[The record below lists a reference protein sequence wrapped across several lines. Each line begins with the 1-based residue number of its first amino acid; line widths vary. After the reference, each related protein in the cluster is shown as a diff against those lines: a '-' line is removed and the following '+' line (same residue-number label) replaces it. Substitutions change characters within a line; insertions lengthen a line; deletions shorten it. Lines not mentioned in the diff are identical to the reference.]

1 MTQGWTNGGAS
12 GWGWLGGQGPETG
25 GVVLLASVGRG
36 LELAGLWQGAFPSP
50 VWPASCLVFVSWGLC
65 MCECARVHVCVCI
78 LQCAPAFIEL
88 CVLGPLVCIFVC
100 VLACVCIYK
109 HGHPQSGWGPSYCAP
124 CTFVLTC
131 AYVYGVCKNVSF
143 CEMPRTLV
151 CCVLWVFW
159 CCVKVGV
166 REKGCPWTPAVQH
179 PVARKAVFVRS
190 SEPVRASAGVGLCA
204 CLLQSP
210 NICASTTAGP
220 SARGCGWGGPG
231 WTRGQPPESVSH
243 PSGAGHTTPPGPGW
257 DPAAPRAVQTTP
269 PPPHHDL

>member
-25 GVVLLASVGRG
+25 GWWSFSPQWGEGWSWLDCGRVH
-36 LELAGLWQGAFPSP
+36 FPARFGQH
-50 VWPASCLVFVSWGLC
+50 PAWCACLGVFVCVNVRVC
-65 MCECARVHVCVCI
+65 MCVCI

-109 HGHPQSGWGPSYCAP
+109 HGHPQSGWGPSYCTP

-151 CCVLWVFW
+151 CLCF
-159 CCVKVGV
+159 VG
-166 REKGCPWTPAVQH
+166 
-179 PVARKAVFVRS
+179 FF
-190 SEPVRASAGVGLCA
+190 GV
-204 CLLQSP
+204 
-210 NICASTTAGP
+210 
-220 SARGCGWGGPG
+220 
-231 WTRGQPPESVSH
+231 V
-243 PSGAGHTTPPGPGW
+243 
-257 DPAAPRAVQTTP
+257 
-269 PPPHHDL
+269 